1 MSAERVECPA
11 CGEPGERAPTLPV
24 DQARCRE
31 PPCRVTT
38 FQTTT
43 PPDRYLD
50 P

>member
-1 MSAERVECPA
+1 MSPELLVCPA
-11 CGEPGERAPTLPV
+11 CGEPGERRLA
-24 DQARCRE
+24 DQARCVE
-31 PPCRVTT
+31 PICRVTT